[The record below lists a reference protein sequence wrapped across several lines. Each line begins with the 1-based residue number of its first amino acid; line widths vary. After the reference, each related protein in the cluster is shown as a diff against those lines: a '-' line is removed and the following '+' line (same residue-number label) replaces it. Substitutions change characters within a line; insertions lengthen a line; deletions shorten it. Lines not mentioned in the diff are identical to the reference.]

1 MGMSGR
7 FNVPEMP
14 FPFADGES
22 LVQAICCDSAFS
34 VYAEPQHYYAK
45 PDVNFFGAL
54 KNKKQPIAFY
64 DSVCGIPL
72 FHIPKHRTLKDFEAE
87 TTEHGWPSFRPDEA
101 VKGNIVIRGMEVLSS
116 CGTHLGSNRKSW
128 SLEGQTSITL
138 RTRKSTYMY
147 VCMYVSNVCTV
158 CKEG

>member
-1 MGMSGR
+1 
-7 FNVPEMP
+7 MP
-14 FPFADGES
+14 KGTDIVWTCP
-22 LVQAICCDSAFS
+22 

-87 TTEHGWPSFRPDEA
+87 TTEHGWPSYRPDEA
-101 VKGNIVIRGMEVLSS
+101 VKGNIVIRGMEVLSA
-116 CGTHLGSNRKSW
+116 CGTHLGSNLPDAKGDRYCLDLS
-128 SLEGQTSITL
+128 
-138 RTRKSTYMY
+138 
-147 VCMYVSNVCTV
+147 CVSGNPIKV
-158 CKEG
+158 